1 MEYKEGYYDRIV
13 LYWNEDDFEID
24 YIKDGLV
31 ESKKSSVEDFS
42 GLKVQEA
49 IKDVSLTEVIVS
61 EGVKRIDD
69 MGFFGCDTLQKI
81 DLPDSLE
88 LIGEGAFWKCFLL
101 KETTI
106 PKKVKKINKGTFLT
120 CSTLSRVVL
129 PESLEVIESLA
140 FADCISLNEIVI
152 PNHVKRIGDRAFE
165 GCALQKVTLPDNL
178 EVITCGMFR
187 DCAVLEQV
195 NIPKKLKKSKMLLFL
210 VVEL

>member
-81 DLPDSLE
+81 DLPDSLRT
-88 LIGEGAFWKCFLL
+88 LKSYAFYYCSSLKSISIPEGVTSICAEYLFYS
-101 KETTI
+101 
-106 PKKVKKINKGTFLT
+106 
-120 CSTLSRVVL
+120 CSSY
-129 PESLEVIESLA
+129 
-140 FADCISLNEIVI
+140 
-152 PNHVKRIGDRAFE
+152 
-165 GCALQKVTLPDNL
+165 
-178 EVITCGMFR
+178 
-187 DCAVLEQV
+187 
-195 NIPKKLKKSKMLLFL
+195 
-210 VVEL
+210 